1 MMANEI
7 TAKTIWSIDQENS
20 VISFNV
26 RHLTISFVKGEFKTF
41 DASISTTGKNFSTAQ
56 INFWV
61 NTSSITTNHVKRDWH
76 LKSEDILDIKNHRYI
91 TFTSSAIGRSS
102 ANCDH
107 ELCGELTMMG
117 ITRKITLNV
126 HAGGILNDH
135 WGHERAA
142 FTVSGKI
149 NRSDWGLTWNAAT
162 ESGGLVIGDEVE
174 ILCEVELTNMNKVRS
189 GMQKETTK
197 EYGAMG

>member
-1 MMANEI
+1 MKATEI
-7 TAKTIWSIDQENS
+7 ASKTKWSIDQENS

-26 RHLTISFVKGEFKTF
+26 RHLMISFVKGEFKTF
-41 DASISTTGKNFSTAQ
+41 DAYISTTGKNFSTAQ

-61 NTSSITTNHVKRDWH
+61 DSSSITTNHVKRDWH
-76 LKSEDILDIKNHRYI
+76 LKSEDFLDVKNHRYI
-91 TFTSSAIGRSS
+91 TFTSNTIKRSAVNR
-102 ANCDH
+102 DH

-117 ITRKITLNV
+117 ITRNVTLNV
-126 HAGGILNDH
+126 RAGGILNDH

-174 ILCEVELTNMNKVRS
+174 ILCEVELTNMNKVRL

>member
-1 MMANEI
+1 MKANEI
-7 TAKTIWSIDQENS
+7 ATKTKWSIDQENS

-26 RHLTISFVKGEFKTF
+26 RHLMISFVKGEFKTF
-41 DASISTTGKNFSTAQ
+41 DASISTSGKNFSTAQ

-61 NTSSITTNHVKRDWH
+61 DTSSITTNHVKRDWH
-76 LKSEDILDIKNHRYI
+76 LKSEDFLDIKNHRYI
-91 TFTSSAIGRSS
+91 TFTSNKIGRS
-102 ANCDH
+102 AVNCDH

-117 ITRKITLNV
+117 ITRNVTLNV
-126 HAGGILNDH
+126 RAGGILNDH

-149 NRSDWGLTWNAAT
+149 NRSDWGLTWNTAN
-162 ESGGLVIGDEVE
+162 ESGGFVVGDEVE
-174 ILCEVELTNMNKVRS
+174 ILCEVELTNMNRAES
-189 GMQKETTK
+189 GMQRETKK

>member
-1 MMANEI
+1 MKATEI
-7 TAKTIWSIDQENS
+7 ASKTKWSIDQENS
-20 VISFNV
+20 LISFNV
-26 RHLTISFVKGEFKTF
+26 RHLMISFVKGEFKTF
-41 DASISTTGKNFSTAQ
+41 DACISTTGKNFSTAK

-61 NTSSITTNHVKRDWH
+61 DTSSITTNHVKRDRH
-76 LKSEDILDIKNHRYI
+76 LKSEDLLDIKNNRYI
-91 TFTSSAIGRSS
+91 TFTSCAIGRSD

-107 ELCGELTMMG
+107 DLCGELTMMG
-117 ITRKITLNV
+117 ITRNITLNV

-162 ESGGLVIGDEVE
+162 ESGSLVIADEVE
-174 ILCEVELTNMNKVRS
+174 ILCEVELTNTNKARS
-189 GMQKETTK
+189 GMQQETMK